1 MYLWMVVSTSS
12 PTYPGNQRVST
23 GLLTALGKCGAV
35 ANRDWNVDEL
45 GNALDKKSFAAA
57 SGSQ

>member
-1 MYLWMVVSTSS
+1 MVVSTSS

-23 GLLTALGKCGAV
+23 GLLTALGKRGAI

-45 GNALDKKSFAAA
+45 GNALDKKSFTAA
-57 SGSQ
+57 SGSK